1 MARRRNESWKC
12 LRGAFECEELSNI
25 IMTERE
31 LTERVIGCAIEVHR
45 VLGPGLLE
53 STYQHCLAHELSL
66 HGILF
71 DVEAVLPVDYKGKKL
86 DCGYRLD
93 LVMHDRLIVELK
105 AVDEVT
111 GLHRAQLMTY
121 LKLAKIEVGLLI
133 NFNVTRLVDGVCRIR
148 V

>member
-1 MARRRNESWKC
+1 
-12 LRGAFECEELSNI
+12 
-25 IMTERE
+25 MTERE
-31 LTERVIGCAIEVHR
+31 LTEKVIGCAIEVHR
-45 VLGPGLLE
+45 ILGPGLLE
-53 STYQHCLAHELSL
+53 STYQQCLAHELKL
-66 HGILF
+66 NAIPFRL
-71 DVEAVLPVDYKGKKL
+71 EAPLPVDYKGVKL

-93 LVMHDRLIVELK
+93 LLVNETLIVELK

>member
-1 MARRRNESWKC
+1 
-12 LRGAFECEELSNI
+12 
-25 IMTERE
+25 MTDRE
-31 LTERVIGCAIEVHR
+31 LTEKVIGCAIEVHR

-71 DVEAVLPVDYKGKKL
+71 KSEVGLPVDYKGVKL

-93 LVMHDRLIVELK
+93 LLVNETLIVELK
-105 AVDEVT
+105 AIDEVT

>member
-1 MARRRNESWKC
+1 
-12 LRGAFECEELSNI
+12 
-25 IMTERE
+25 MTDRE
-31 LTERVIGCAIEVHR
+31 LTEKVIGCAIEVHR

-93 LVMHDRLIVELK
+93 LVMHGRLIVELK

>member
-1 MARRRNESWKC
+1 MC
-12 LRGAFECEELSNI
+12 LRGVFECEDLSNI
-25 IMTERE
+25 SMTERE
-31 LTERVIGCAIEVHR
+31 LTERVIGCAIEVHKT
-45 VLGPGLLE
+45 LGPGLLE
-53 STYQHCLAHELSL
+53 STYQHCLAHEPSL

-71 DVEAVLPVDYKGKKL
+71 DVEVVLPVDYKGKKL

-93 LVMHDRLIVELK
+93 LVMPDRLIVDLK